1 MIQMVNYIIR
11 SIKTSERVFSKSG
24 KEYMR
29 KQTVV
34 GGKDKEIK
42 INTLTYPYACQ
53 MNL

>member
-1 MIQMVNYIIR
+1 MVNYIIR

-34 GGKDKEIK
+34 GGKDREIK
-42 INTLTYPYACQ
+42 IKNLQSMNAC
-53 MNL
+53 